1 MTVTRI
7 ISGGQTGVDR
17 GALLAARDL
26 GLMRGGWAP
35 RGWLAEDGVIP
46 AKFRDGMQECPQRGY
61 SARTRRNADDSDG
74 TLILSRDLPLT
85 GGTLMTERFAIVT
98 GAPVLVL
105 SLSDESLV
113 TDAVVASKRLHEWL
127 EHNRISVLNVAGP
140 RESKAPG
147 IQEQSR
153 AVLVALLRSK

>member
-1 MTVTRI
+1 VTVTRI

-35 RGWLAEDGVIP
+35 RGWRAEDGAIP
-46 AKFRDGMQECPQRGY
+46 AEFRDGMKESRAWYYPY
-61 SARTRRNADDSDG
+61 RTRLNVEDGDG
-74 TLILSRDLPLT
+74 TLVLSFEELT
-85 GGTLMTERFAIVT
+85 ADSGSMLTTQIARKLGKRCLHMTIDKMQHSVGAAIVR
-98 GAPVLVL
+98 G
-105 SLSDESLV
+105 
-113 TDAVVASKRLHEWL
+113 WL
-127 EHNRISVLNVAGP
+127 MGSEIRVLNVAGP

-153 AVLVALLRSK
+153 AVLVALLGGTK

>member
-1 MTVTRI
+1 MSVTRI

-26 GLMRGGWAP
+26 GLERGGWAP
-35 RGWLAEDGVIP
+35 LGWRAEDGVIP
-46 AKFRDGMQECPQRGY
+46 AEFRDGMQECPQRGY

-85 GGTLMTERFAIVT
+85 GGTLMTERYVIIT

-105 SLSDESLV
+105 ALWKDIPLI
-113 TDAVVASKRLHEWL
+113 DICIAVNSWIER
-127 EHNRISVLNVAGP
+127 NRISVLNVAGP